1 MYQQQTFQLKFKKLI
16 LFTLS
21 SKYTIFKDKYDKRCE
36 RPMPCTSYVHC
47 RTVIREIKGDLRKGR
62 YTLYLWTRR
71 LNIIKFSMP
80 VKYGDSL
87 PTKNSASFF
96 CRN

>member
-1 MYQQQTFQLKFKKLI
+1 MYQQQTFQLKCKKPI

-36 RPMPCTSYVHC
+36 RPMPYTSYVHC
-47 RTVIREIKGDLRKGR
+47 RIFIREVKGDLSKER

-71 LNIIKFSMP
+71 PNIVKFSMP
-80 VKYGDSL
+80 AKYGDSL